1 MNAGIAQ
8 EQIRTYGGWR
18 KAKGMGLF
26 GLGPGATVVVMAT
39 GVIGLLSVTISMRLF
54 LIWALPGPLIIALTI
69 ARCDG
74 ETLAERGQRLTRW
87 RWAKMRGW
95 TSLRSGVLIDH
106 PRAWQ
111 LPGVLAP
118 TRVLS
123 VEDGRGGH
131 FGVVHDQRS
140 GLLTATLRCDAR
152 STWLVEDR
160 QADGWISNWHAWL
173 ADLGMMPMVVWVAVT
188 IETAPEPG
196 TTLEQRVIARIDP
209 QAPLDA
215 LRLLDD
221 LVAASPAASS
231 SVTTRVSITF
241 DPTRSNQAL
250 RDLVDQTAE
259 VARLLTG
266 LESSLSDCG
275 VGVLGRTSAAALA
288 GVVRVAFDPAARG
301 DVNRLIDERESGAGK
316 LLIWGEAGP
325 VAAEEHWDCY
335 QHDSG
340 WSRVY
345 GWQEPPR
352 QQVVSSVLCALLQP
366 SRWPTRVTLL
376 YRPFSAAGA
385 ARELENEVNAA
396 TIRAALRTKQG
407 LDPRAR
413 DLDDHDRARQAAH
426 EEAMGAGVVQVML
439 IAAVSVADKAE
450 LSIACADLE
459 SRAQQSKIHLRPL
472 YGGQSAGFAAT
483 LPAGIHPTHL
493 LRRGRR

>member
-1 MNAGIAQ
+1 M
-8 EQIRTYGGWR
+8 RTYGGWR
-18 KAKGMGLF
+18 KAQGMGLF
-26 GLGPGATVVVMAT
+26 GLGPGATLVVMAT
-39 GVIGLLSVTISMRLF
+39 GVLGLLCITISMRLF
-54 LIWALPGPLIIALTI
+54 LIWALPGPLVIALTLT
-69 ARCDG
+69 RWDG
-74 ETLAERGQRLTRW
+74 ETLADRAQRWARW
-87 RWAKMRGW
+87 RWATMRGW
-95 TSLRSGVLIDH
+95 TSLRSGVLVEH

-118 TRVLS
+118 SRVLS

-140 GLLTATLRCDAR
+140 GLLSATLVCDAR

-160 QADGWISNWHAWL
+160 QADGWVSNWHGWL
-173 ADLGMMPMVVWVAVT
+173 ADLGVIPMVVWVAVT

-196 TTLEQRVIARIDP
+196 TTLQQRVIERIEP
-209 QAPLDA
+209 HAPLDS
-215 LRLLDD
+215 LHLLDD
-221 LVAASPAASS
+221 LLAASPAAAA

-241 DPTRSNQAL
+241 DPTRSPQSL

-259 VARLLTG
+259 VARLLSG
-266 LESSLSDCG
+266 LESSLADCG
-275 VGVLGRTSAAALA
+275 VGVLGRASAAALGGA
-288 GVVRVAFDPAARG
+288 VRSAFDPVARG
-301 DVNRLIDERESGAGK
+301 EVNRLLDDPGPRAGE
-316 LLIWGEAGP
+316 LLGWGESGP
-325 VAAEEHWDCY
+325 VAAVEHWDSY
-335 QHDSG
+335 HHDSG

-345 GWQEPPR
+345 AWHEPPR

-366 SRWPTRVTLL
+366 SRWLSRVTLL

-396 TIRAALRTKQG
+396 TIRAALRAKQG

-426 EEAMGAGVVQVML
+426 EEAMGAGVVQVTL
-439 IAAVSVADKAE
+439 IATVTVTDEAE

-459 SRAQQSKIHLRPL
+459 SRAQQSKIRLRPL

-483 LPAGIHPTHL
+483 LPAGIHPRHL
-493 LRRGRR
+493 QGRARR